1 MKKIKIVAIDDHQ
14 FTLDA
19 FRANTFHHPD
29 IEIVGEGRCGDE
41 LMPLLEE
48 HNPDILLL
56 DQRMPQTEGIS
67 YNEKP
72 FRPLPSIEKVRRL
85 FPDVR
90 IIIISAWHESFMVR
104 RTLEA
109 GCSGYLSKSDAHITD
124 LGEAIHA
131 VMHSELFLSKSATEA
146 YMKDS
151 IPNFGFTARMTEA
164 VQLVADNTT
173 ATNAQLAE
181 MMGVS
186 ESTFNK
192 HLTQAMKRTGT
203 PKNRLATVTICKLM
217 GII

>member
-29 IEIVGEGRCGDE
+29 IEIVGEGLCGDE
-41 LMPLLEE
+41 LMPLLEK

-67 YNEKP
+67 YNERP
-72 FRPLPSIEKVRRL
+72 FRPLPSIEKIRRL
-85 FPDVR
+85 FPDTR
-90 IIIISAWHESFMVR
+90 IIIISAWHRGFMVR
-104 RTLEA
+104 ETLEA
-109 GCSGYLSKSDAHITD
+109 GCSGYFSKSDAHITD
-124 LGEAIHA
+124 LGEVIHA
-131 VMHSELFLSKSATEA
+131 VMHSELFLSKSAAEA
-146 YMKDS
+146 YMKDNG
-151 IPNFGFTARMTEA
+151 PNFGFTKRMTETI
-164 VQLVADNTT
+164 QLVADNTT

-181 MMGVS
+181 MMGVT

-192 HLTQAMKRTGT
+192 HLMQVMKRVGT
-203 PKNRLATVTICKLM
+203 PKNRLAAVTICKMM